1 MFENKRILVT
11 GGRTGFL
18 GVNFV
23 NELLNRGA
31 IVYAGSLTS
40 KKSSLLKQR
49 PNLIEYVTDLRDD
62 TIPENI
68 DYIVHCAAH
77 TSGAKEIVNNPAA
90 QVIPNIQLN
99 SNLLDKAANNGVEKF
114 VFISS
119 SAVYPKTDK
128 AVTEDIGFK
137 GDPADIYFGVG
148 WMKRYTEKLAE
159 FYYRQ
164 YGMEVL
170 IIRPSNVYGPY
181 CSFDLDRSHV
191 LPALIRKFVE
201 DQNPLV
207 VWGSPQVSRDFI
219 YVDDF
224 VLGVLLALEKFAGFE
239 VYNIASGNIYTIGE
253 AVNLIKEITNY
264 TGELVYDKSKPMTIF
279 NRVIDTSKA
288 KEILGFQAETSF
300 RDGLQKTIDHFKSIN

>member
-18 GVNFV
+18 GVNFA
-23 NELLNRGA
+23 NILFDKGA

-40 KKSSLLKQR
+40 KKSSLLKQH
-49 PNLIEYVTDLRDD
+49 PNLIEYITDLRDD

-68 DYIVHCAAH
+68 DYIIHCAAY

-90 QVIPNIQLN
+90 QIIPNIQLN

-128 AVTEDIGFK
+128 AVTEDMGFK

-181 CSFDLDRSHV
+181 CNFDLERAHV

-201 DQNPLV
+201 GQNPLV

-219 YVDDF
+219 YIDDF
-224 VLGVLLALEKFAGFE
+224 VSGVLLALEKFTGFE
-239 VYNIASGNIYTIGE
+239 VYNIASGNIYTIDE
-253 AVNLIKEITNY
+253 SVDLIKEITNY
-264 TGELVYDKSKPMTIF
+264 AGEIKYDKSKPTTIF

-288 KEILGFQAETSF
+288 KNDLEFQTETCF
-300 RDGLQKTIDHFKSIN
+300 RDGLQKTINYFKSIN